1 MEDTVRRS
9 EIYFKYISGRNNGKN
24 YVELIFSEVVPKSFL
39 VLNKTMNDD
48 IWKTKNPKGHK

>member
-1 MEDTVRRS
+1 MEDRVRRS
-9 EIYFKYISGRNNGKN
+9 KIYFKYISGRNNGKN